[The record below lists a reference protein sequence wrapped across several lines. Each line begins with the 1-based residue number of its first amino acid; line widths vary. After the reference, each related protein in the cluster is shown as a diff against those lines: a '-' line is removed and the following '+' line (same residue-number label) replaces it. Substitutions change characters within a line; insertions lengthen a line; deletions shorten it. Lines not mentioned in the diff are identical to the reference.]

1 MQWSRV
7 IPQITSPARS
17 EGDASHRWRR
27 GPTPDGAG
35 SNRLLGLPWLL
46 VALSAVVSV
55 VCFADRVEA
64 LTKCLICHGK
74 PNFSKALPSGRSIS
88 LFVDEKQLKDSVH
101 AGRTCTDCHSDI
113 TAIPHKGEI
122 KRVGCVRCHFKGN
135 PVGAPQ
141 KDIYVEFSKS
151 VHGVAAAAGNVK
163 APVCQDCHGTHN
175 IHRPKD
181 PASQMNKA
189 HIPETCGRCH
199 LTVFSD
205 YRESAHWKAFQQGK
219 RDSAVCTDCHGEHT
233 IRAHEN
239 PESST
244 YVTRVP
250 ETCSRCH
257 ASVAVVGKY
266 GIKTEQVAT
275 YGRSYHGVAIK
286 FGGKTVANCASCH
299 GVHDIRPS
307 NDPKSAVY
315 IDNIPKTCG
324 KCHTGANANYA
335 KGKIH
340 VDPTKKEAGLI
351 YWVSLFFKW
360 LTIST
365 MVGLI
370 GHIGLDLFHRVRR
383 RGQAHVP

>member
-1 MQWSRV
+1 M
-7 IPQITSPARS
+7 
-17 EGDASHRWRR
+17 RR
-27 GPTPDGAG
+27 
-35 SNRLLGLPWLL
+35 N
-46 VALSAVVSV
+46 SV
-55 VCFADRVEA
+55 VCRIGRRRSAAA
-64 LTKCLICHGK
+64 LALPALCAGLFGLTLLLPSASGGETLAKCLICHGK
-74 PNFSKALPSGRSIS
+74 NTLVRRLPSGRVMS
-88 LFVDEKQLKDSVH
+88 LFVDEKQFKESVH
-101 AGRTCTDCHSDI
+101 AGRACTDCHSDI

-122 KRVGCVRCHFKGN
+122 KRVSCVRCHFKGN

-141 KDIYVEFSKS
+141 TDIYVEYTKS
-151 VHGVAAAAGNVK
+151 VHGVAAASGNTK

-175 IHRPKD
+175 IHAPKD
-181 PASQMNKA
+181 AAAQMNKA

-199 LTVFSD
+199 LAVFSD
-205 YRESAHWKAFQQGK
+205 YRESVHWQAFASGK
-219 RDSAVCTDCHGEHT
+219 KDSAVCTDCHGEHT
-233 IRAHEN
+233 IQRHDS

-244 YVTRVP
+244 YVSRVP

-275 YGRSYHGVAIK
+275 YGRSYHGIAIK

-315 IDNIPKTCG
+315 VDNIPKTCG
-324 KCHTGANANYA
+324 KCHTGANVNYA

-340 VDPTKKEAGLI
+340 VDPTKREAGLV

-360 LTIST
+360 LTISV
-365 MVGLI
+365 MVGLTA
-370 GHIGLDLFHRVRR
+370 HIGMDLFRRLRR
-383 RGQAHVP
+383 RGSAS

>member
-1 MQWSRV
+1 MRWNRVGSRIRRTKGV
-7 IPQITSPARS
+7 AGCGGLGLRCGIGRGSPRETTASPA
-17 EGDASHRWRR
+17 DLWLY
-27 GPTPDGAG
+27 AG
-35 SNRLLGLPWLL
+35 LIGLTL
-46 VALSAVVSV
+46 VFLSAGG
-55 VCFADRVEA
+55 AQA

-74 PNFSKALPSGRSIS
+74 STLFRRLNSGRVVS
-88 LFVDEKQLKDSVH
+88 LFVDEKQLKESVH
-101 AGRTCTDCHSDI
+101 AGRACTDCHSDI

-122 KRVGCVRCHFKGN
+122 KRVSCVRCHFKGN

-141 KDIYVEFSKS
+141 TDIYVEYAKS
-151 VHGVAAAAGNVK
+151 VHGVAAASGNTK

-175 IHRPKD
+175 IRSPKD
-181 PASQMNKA
+181 AASQMNKA
-189 HIPETCGRCH
+189 HIPEVCGRCH
-199 LTVFSD
+199 LEVFSD
-205 YRESAHWKAFQQGK
+205 YRESVHWQAFASGK
-219 RDSAVCTDCHGEHT
+219 KDSAVCTDCHGEHT
-233 IRAHEN
+233 IQSHES

-244 YVTRVP
+244 YVSRVP

-275 YGRSYHGVAIK
+275 YGRSFHGIAIK
-286 FGGKTVANCASCH
+286 YGGKTVANCASCH

-324 KCHTGANANYA
+324 KCHTGANVNYA

-340 VDPTKKEAGLI
+340 VDPTKKEAGSI

-360 LTIST
+360 LTISV
-365 MVGLI
+365 MVGLTA
-370 GHIGLDLFHRVRR
+370 HIGLDLFRRARR
-383 RGQAHVP
+383 RRTAQ

>member
-1 MQWSRV
+1 M
-7 IPQITSPARS
+7 IPRIAGWATAGNRTGSN
-17 EGDASHRWRR
+17 EGGLSA
-27 GPTPDGAG
+27 PDG
-35 SNRLLGLPWLL
+35 SPERT
-46 VALSAVVSV
+46 ALSRLSWLPLVLIGLAFGLGVSGR
-55 VCFADRVEA
+55 AEA
-64 LTKCLICHGK
+64 LTRCLICHGK
-74 PNFSKALPSGRSIS
+74 PNFSKTLPSGRTIS
-88 LFVDEKQLKDSVH
+88 LHVDERQLKESVH
-101 AGRTCTDCHSDI
+101 AGRSCTDCHSDI
-113 TAIPHKGEI
+113 TAIPHKGEV

-141 KDIYVEFSKS
+141 TDIYVEYTKS

-163 APVCQDCHGTHN
+163 APVCQDCHGNHN
-175 IHRPKD
+175 IRRPKD
-181 PASQMNKA
+181 SASQMNKG

-233 IRAHEN
+233 IRAHES

-244 YVTRVP
+244 YITRVP

-307 NDPKSAVY
+307 DDPKSAVY
-315 IDNIPKTCG
+315 VDNIPKTCG
-324 KCHTGANANYA
+324 KCHTGANANYS

-340 VDPTKKEAGLI
+340 VDPTKKEAGLV

-383 RGQAHVP
+383 RGQAHAP